1 MSEAIEHI
9 VIVGGGSS
17 GWMSAALLS
26 KLLQGKVR
34 ITLVESEQIGT
45 VGVGEATIP
54 AIKRFNYLAGIDEL
68 SFIKATGAT
77 FKLGIQFVNWRNGQD
92 DYFHAFGTLG
102 RQWEWLSFYQYWLK
116 LQQSGQAGPLG
127 DYCITSKMAQQHKFM
142 PADANRQQSPLREI
156 AYAYH
161 FDASLYARF
170 LRTLCEERGVERVEG
185 MISHVARN
193 EINGHIRHLLLDDG
207 QTITGDLFIDCSGIR
222 SLLLGQT
229 LGVGYDD
236 WSHWLPNNSAMAVPS
251 ETLKDIPPY
260 TRSTAHSA
268 GWQWRIPLQHRTGNG
283 MVFSSGFLSNDQ
295 ARETLLA
302 NLDTPALAEP
312 RLINFTTGK
321 RKQMWW
327 GNCIAVGLS
336 SGFLEPLE
344 STSLHL
350 VQTAIIRLITLFPD
364 KRLCQANIDQYNL
377 QAANEMAQI
386 RDFIIA
392 HYKVTER
399 TDSEYWRYCQRM
411 QVPDSLAQ
419 KLEIF
424 RAYGRVHQIPDEL
437 FREDSWVQVLL
448 GQGLL
453 PERYDP
459 LVDLKNE
466 AQIHEFAA
474 TTAEV
479 IRSCV
484 EPMPSHSEFLAR
496 LAAKT

>member
-1 MSEAIEHI
+1 M
-9 VIVGGGSS
+9 
-17 GWMSAALLS
+17 
-26 KLLQGKVR
+26 
-34 ITLVESEQIGT
+34 
-45 VGVGEATIP
+45 
-54 AIKRFNYLAGIDEL
+54 
-68 SFIKATGAT
+68 
-77 FKLGIQFVNWRNGQD
+77 
-92 DYFHAFGTLG
+92 
-102 RQWEWLSFYQYWLK
+102 
-116 LQQSGQAGPLG
+116 
-127 DYCITSKMAQQHKFM
+127 
-142 PADANRQQSPLREI
+142 
-156 AYAYH
+156 
-161 FDASLYARF
+161 
-170 LRTLCEERGVERVEG
+170 
-185 MISHVARN
+185 
-193 EINGHIRHLLLDDG
+193 
-207 QTITGDLFIDCSGIR
+207 
-222 SLLLGQT
+222 
-229 LGVGYDD
+229 
-236 WSHWLPNNSAMAVPS
+236 
-251 ETLKDIPPY
+251 
-260 TRSTAHSA
+260 
-268 GWQWRIPLQHRTGNG
+268 
-283 MVFSSGFLSNDQ
+283 
-295 ARETLLA
+295 
-302 NLDTPALAEP
+302 
-312 RLINFTTGK
+312 
-321 RKQMWW
+321 
-327 GNCIAVGLS
+327 
-336 SGFLEPLE
+336 
-344 STSLHL
+344 
-350 VQTAIIRLITLFPD
+350 FPD

-484 EPMPSHSEFLAR
+484 EPMPSHSAFLAR